1 MVSTRSDAFLEEEPL
16 LPEGLLPLVEPDE
29 PEGELEPEEP
39 EVEPPRPGS
48 RASILRPLDL

>member
-1 MVSTRSDAFLEEEPL
+1 VVSTRSDAFLEEEPL